1 MENKKCLS
9 CGGSMNQTQKELA
22 DQFKKEFEQN
32 GIVRMVVL
40 FEDGKVSFM
49 RLKSFKALYNT
60 KKQRADAKV
69 TEYIHISEFRTA

>member
-22 DQFKKEFEQN
+22 DQFKKEFEQK

-40 FEDGKVSFM
+40 FEDGKVSF
-49 RLKSFKALYNT
+49 LSQKSFKALYNT
-60 KKQRADAKV
+60 KKQRTDAKV
-69 TEYIHISEFRTA
+69 TEYISISEFRTA